1 MPALQRVYARVALVL
16 FVLAVLILAPFAHP
30 LRAQQTAPGPQVGR
44 WELAD
49 VADWRAGNTADLLI
63 TNNAGGELRLAEEA
77 AQGVFLSAPFPTT
90 FAPNAVGAVWSADL
104 PPGTD
109 LTLEVRARA
118 DPPSAGADAGWGPW
132 LALESADARS
142 QVDDG
147 AFATADVV
155 AVPTNT
161 AYLQLRAIFATTAA
175 RTSAVLD
182 AVTVSYFRTASEP
195 PVFAAGLPR
204 RPVLFGPATL
214 TPRPA
219 VIPRETWSGRVVA
232 AQPGR
237 RSPRGIIVHQ
247 IAAAP
252 NAENSLT
259 LVRALLLHQTD
270 VLGWDDL
277 SYHFVIDPEGNLFE
291 GRLGGP
297 TSEVGR
303 LSGGDTAV
311 HVALIAPDD
320 QAPSE
325 QAQGVLITLL
335 AWLGQAYAIELTGEH
350 RVTVGDIRTT
360 RPSVAGHFEVE
371 PGANDPFPAFR
382 ALLPQLRTRA
392 DQSTV
397 RARWYFAEG
406 NVADYSQRLSFFNP
420 APTPADARVTLIR
433 PGGNPVTQVVPVP
446 AGARADLVVN
456 DLAVGASALPAIIES
471 SAPILAER
479 SMGLTTDVDNSS
491 GIAQLSR
498 VWYFAEGSTSDGANT
513 YLILFNPQA
522 AAVAATLSYMRR
534 DGVVFD
540 QPVVIPGQNRLVIT
554 VNDIPPLPDGSR
566 PLLNADFGVRV
577 IAAQP
582 IAAERTM
589 RFGGNLTGFH
599 TGKGITTLSRSW
611 HFAEGTTEGDF
622 AMRLLVLNPN
632 DQPTNVEAIFSDPA
646 GEALTRRYA
655 VPPRSQLAILVN
667 DVVPEQGVSTL
678 VRADRA
684 IAVERTL
691 TFNDGLAGTVGPGAI
706 APSYRWAFVDGR
718 TTDVAYYMAVSNPN
732 RVPATVT
739 VDLLFADGAPAT
751 QSFSIPPN
759 ARYTLAVHELY
770 PGEAAVTAVVSANL
784 PIVAERSLFPGA
796 GTRGGSTALGF
807 PLR

>member
-1 MPALQRVYARVALVL
+1 MPALQRVHARIALVL
-16 FVLAVLILAPFAHP
+16 FVVAVLALTPFALP
-30 LRAQQTAPGPQVGR
+30 LRAQPGAPTAQTGQ

-49 VADWRAGNTADLLI
+49 VADWRAGSVADLLI
-63 TNNAGGELRLAEEA
+63 TNNSGGELRLAEDA
-77 AQGVFLSAPFPTT
+77 AQGVFLSAPFAAD
-90 FAPNAVGAVWSADL
+90 FSPNAVGAVWRAEVL
-104 PPGTD
+104 PGTA
-109 LTLEVRARA
+109 LTLEVRTRA
-118 DPPSAGADAGWGPW
+118 DAPGAGPDAGWGPW

-142 QVDDG
+142 QSDDG

-155 AVPTNT
+155 AVPADT
-161 AYLQLRAIFATTAA
+161 AYLQLRAVFTTSAA
-175 RTSAVLD
+175 RTSTVLESI
-182 AVTVSYFRTASEP
+182 TVSYFRTIGDQ

-204 RPVLFGPATL
+204 RPILFGPDTL

-219 VIPRETWSGRVVA
+219 AIARETWSGQVVA
-232 AQPGR
+232 AQPAR
-237 RSPRGIIVHQ
+237 RAPRGIIVHQ
-247 IAAAP
+247 IAATP
-252 NAENSLT
+252 NADNSLS

-270 VLGWDDL
+270 VLGWNDL
-277 SYHFVIDPEGNLFE
+277 SYHYLIDNEGNLFE

-311 HVALIAPDD
+311 HVAVIAPPD

-325 QAQGVLITLL
+325 QAQAVLITLI
-335 AWLGQAYAIELTGEH
+335 AWVSQAYAIDPTGEH
-350 RVTVGDIRTT
+350 QVTVGETRTT
-360 RPSVAGHFEVE
+360 RPSIAGHFQ
-371 PGANDPFPAFR
+371 ADASAADPFPPFR
-382 ALLPQLRTRA
+382 AVLPQLRTRA

-420 APTPADARVTLIR
+420 TQAAADARVTLVR
-433 PGGNPVTQVVPVP
+433 PGNSPVTRVVPVP
-446 AGARADLVVN
+446 AGARADLIVN
-456 DLAVGASALPAIIES
+456 DIVAGADALPAIIES

-479 SMGLTTDVDNSS
+479 SMGLTTDVDSGAGISS
-491 GIAQLSR
+491 LSR
-498 VWYFAEGSTSDGANT
+498 VWYFAEGSTANGAAT

-522 AAVAATLSYMRR
+522 AAVAARLSYMRR

-540 QPVVIPGQNRLVIT
+540 QPVVIPGQSRLVIT
-554 VNDIPPLPDGSR
+554 VNDIAPLPDGSR
-566 PLLNADFGVRV
+566 PLLNADFGIRV

-589 RFGGNLTGFH
+589 RFGGNRTGFH
-599 TGKGITTLSRSW
+599 TGQGITTLSRRW

-667 DVVPEQGVSTL
+667 DVVPDQGVSTV
-678 VRADRA
+678 VRADRP

-691 TFNDGLAGTVGPGAI
+691 TFNDGLAGTVGAGATE
-706 APSYRWAFVDGR
+706 PSYRWAFVDGR
-718 TTDVAYYMAVSNPN
+718 TTDVAYFMAVSNPN
-732 RVPATVT
+732 RTPATVT

-770 PGEAAVTAVVSANL
+770 PDEAAVTAVVSANL
-784 PIVAERSLFPGA
+784 PIIAERSLFPGA

-807 PLR
+807 PLE

>member
-1 MPALQRVYARVALVL
+1 MPALPRVHARVVLAL
-16 FVLAVLILAPFAHP
+16 FVASLLALTPVGLP
-30 LRAQQTAPGPQVGR
+30 LRAQPAGPETNVGR

-49 VADWRAGNTADLLI
+49 VADWRAGNTAELLI
-63 TNNAGGELRLAEEA
+63 TNNAGGELRLAEDA
-77 AQGVFLSAPFPTT
+77 TQGVFLSAPFETD
-90 FAPNAVGAVWSADL
+90 FAPNAVGAVWRAEVIA
-104 PPGTD
+104 GTT
-109 LTLEVRARA
+109 LALEVRARA
-118 DPPSAGADAGWGPW
+118 DQPGPGADAGWGPW

-142 QVDDG
+142 QADDG

-155 AVPTNT
+155 ALPADT
-161 AYLQLRAIFATTAA
+161 AYLQLRATFTTTAA
-175 RTSAVLD
+175 RTSAILD
-182 AVTVSYFRTASEP
+182 AVTVSYFRTVSDP

-204 RPVLFGPATL
+204 RPILFGPVTQ

-219 VIPRETWSGRVVA
+219 AIARETWSGQVVA
-232 AQPGR
+232 AQPAR
-237 RSPRGIIVHQ
+237 RTPRGIIVHQ

-252 NAENSLT
+252 DADNSLS
-259 LVRALLLHQTD
+259 LVRALLLHQTE

-277 SYHFVIDPEGNLFE
+277 SYHYLIDAEGNLFE

-311 HVALIAPDD
+311 HVALIAPPD

-325 QAQGVLITLL
+325 QAQAVLITLL
-335 AWLGQAYAIELTGEH
+335 AWLGDAYHIDPTGEH
-350 RVTVGDIRTT
+350 RVTVGETRTT
-360 RPSVAGHFEVE
+360 RPSIAGHFE
-371 PGANDPFPAFR
+371 ADSSAADPFPPFR
-382 ALLPQLRTRA
+382 DLLPQVRTRA

-420 APTPADARVTLIR
+420 SDSAADARVTLVR
-433 PGGNPVTQVVPVP
+433 PGNSPITQVVAVP

-456 DLAVGASALPAIIES
+456 DLAPGANALPAIVES

-479 SMGLTTDVDNSS
+479 SMGLTTDVDSGA

-498 VWYFAEGSTSDGANT
+498 VWYFAEGSTANGAST
-513 YLILFNPQA
+513 YLILFNPHA
-522 AAVAATLSYMRR
+522 SAVAATLSYMRR
-534 DGVVFD
+534 DGVVSD
-540 QPVVIPGQNRLVIT
+540 QRVTIPGQNRLVIT
-554 VNDIPPLPDGSR
+554 VNDIPPLADGTR
-566 PLLNADFGVRV
+566 PLADADFGVRV

-589 RFGGNLTGFH
+589 RFGGNRTGFH
-599 TGKGITTLSRSW
+599 TGQGVATLSRTW

-622 AMRLLVLNPN
+622 TMRLLVLNPN

-646 GEALTRRYA
+646 GEAQSRRYA
-655 VPPRSQLAILVN
+655 VPPRSQLSILVN

-678 VRADRA
+678 VRADRP
-684 IAVERTL
+684 IAVERAL
-691 TFNDGLAGTVGPGAI
+691 SFNDGLAGTVGAGAI

-718 TTDVAYYMAVSNPN
+718 TTDVAYYLAVSNPN
-732 RVPATVT
+732 RLPATVT

-751 QSFSIPPN
+751 QSFSVPAN

-770 PGEAAVTAVVSANL
+770 PDEAAVTAVVTGTV

>member
-1 MPALQRVYARVALVL
+1 MPALQRVHARIALVL
-16 FVLAVLILAPFAHP
+16 FVVAVLALMPLVHP
-30 LRAQQTAPGPQVGR
+30 LRAQQAAPGAQFGR

-49 VADWRAGNTADLLI
+49 VADWRAGNVADLLI
-63 TNNAGGELRLAEEA
+63 TNNAGGELRLAEA
-77 AQGVFLSAPFPTT
+77 VAQGVFLSAPFETD
-90 FAPNAVGAVWSADL
+90 FAPNAVGAVWRAEVIV
-104 PPGTD
+104 GTE

-118 DPPSAGADAGWGPW
+118 DAPSLDADAGWGPW

-142 QVDDG
+142 QADDG

-155 AVPTNT
+155 ALPADTS
-161 AYLQLRAIFATTAA
+161 YLQLRAAFTTTAA

-182 AVTVSYFRTASEP
+182 AVIVSYFRTVGDP

-204 RPVLFGPATL
+204 RPILFGPDTL
-214 TPRPA
+214 TQRPA
-219 VIPRETWSGRVVA
+219 AIARETWSGRVVA
-232 AQPGR
+232 AQSAR
-237 RSPRGIIVHQ
+237 RAPRGIIVHQ
-247 IAAAP
+247 IAATPA
-252 NAENSLT
+252 ADDSLS
-259 LVRALLLHQTD
+259 LMRALLLHQTD

-277 SYHFVIDPEGNLFE
+277 SYHYVIDAEGNLFE

-311 HVALIAPDD
+311 HVALIAPPD

-325 QAQGVLITLL
+325 QAQAVLITLV
-335 AWLGQAYAIELTGEH
+335 AWLGQAYEIAPTGEH
-350 RVTVGDIRTT
+350 RVTVGATRTL
-360 RPSVAGHFEVE
+360 RPSIAGHFEAD
-371 PGANDPFPAFR
+371 PSANDPFPAFR
-382 ALLPQLRTRA
+382 NLLPQLRTRA

-406 NVADYSQRLSFFNP
+406 NVTDYSQRFSFFNP
-420 APTPADARVTLIR
+420 SSAAADARVTLVR
-433 PGGNPVTQVVPVP
+433 PGGSPVTQVVPVP

-456 DLAVGASALPAIIES
+456 DLASGAAALPAIVES

-479 SMGLTTDVDNSS
+479 SMGLTTDIDSGA
-491 GIAQLSR
+491 GIAELSR
-498 VWYFAEGSTSDGANT
+498 VWYFAEGSTVNGAST

-522 AAVAATLSYMRR
+522 AAVAATLSYLRR

-554 VNDIPPLPDGSR
+554 VNDIAPLPDGSR
-566 PLLNADFGVRV
+566 PLVNADFGVRV

-582 IAAERTM
+582 IAVERTM
-589 RFGGNLTGFH
+589 RFGGNQTGFH
-599 TGKGITTLSRSW
+599 TGQGITTLSRNW

-622 AMRLLVLNPN
+622 TMRLLVLNPN
-632 DQPTNVEAIFSDPA
+632 DQPTNVEAIFSDPEGA
-646 GEALTRRYA
+646 ALTRRYA
-655 VPPRSQLAILVN
+655 VPPRSQLSILVN
-667 DVVPEQGVSTL
+667 DVVPAQGVSSL
-678 VRADRA
+678 VRADRP
-684 IAVERTL
+684 IAVERAL
-691 TFNDGLAGTVGPGAI
+691 LFNDGLAGTVGSGAL

-718 TTDVAYYMAVSNPN
+718 TTDVAYYLAVSNPN
-732 RVPATVT
+732 RVSTTVT

-751 QSFSIPPN
+751 QTFTIPPN

-770 PGEAAVTAVVSANL
+770 PDEAAVTAVVSATL

-807 PLR
+807 PLP

>member
-1 MPALQRVYARVALVL
+1 MPALQRVHARIALVL
-16 FVLAVLILAPFAHP
+16 FVVAVLALTPFALP
-30 LRAQQTAPGPQVGR
+30 LRAQQTAPGAQIGR

-49 VADWRAGNTADLLI
+49 VADWRAGSSADLLI
-63 TNNAGGELRLAEEA
+63 TNNAGGEVRLAEDA
-77 AQGVFLSAPFPTT
+77 AQGVFLSAPFQLS
-90 FAPNAVGAVWSADL
+90 FSPNAVGAVWNAEVL
-104 PPGTD
+104 AGTD
-109 LTLEVRARA
+109 LALEVRTRA

-132 LALESADARS
+132 LPLESADARS

-155 AVPTNT
+155 AVPDNS
-161 AYLQLRAIFATTAA
+161 AYLQLRAIFSTTAA

-182 AVTVSYFRTASEP
+182 SVTVSFFRTVADQ

-204 RPVLFGPATL
+204 RPVLFGPNTL

-219 VIPRETWSGRVVA
+219 VIPRETWSGRVAA

-237 RSPRGIIVHQ
+237 RTPRGIIVHQ
-247 IAAAP
+247 IPATASAD
-252 NAENSLT
+252 NSLSF
-259 LVRALLLHQTD
+259 VRALLLHQTD

-277 SYHFVIDPEGNLFE
+277 SYHYVIDNEGNLFE

-303 LSGGDTAV
+303 LSAGDAAV
-311 HVALIAPDD
+311 HVAVIAPPD
-320 QAPSE
+320 QAPSD

-335 AWLGQAYAIELTGEH
+335 AWLGQAYAIEPTGEH
-350 RVTVGDIRTT
+350 AVTVGDTRTT
-360 RPSVAGHFEVE
+360 RPNIAGHGEIE
-371 PGANDPFPAFR
+371 PSANDPFPAFN

-406 NVADYSQRLSFFNP
+406 NVADYSQRLSFYNP
-420 APTPADARVTLIR
+420 ADTAADARVTLVR
-433 PGGNPVTQVVPVP
+433 PGAAPLTEVVAVP

-456 DLAVGASALPAIIES
+456 DLAGGAGALPAVIES

-479 SMGLTTDVDNSS
+479 SMGLTTDVDSS
-491 GIAQLSR
+491 AGIAQLSR
-498 VWYFAEGSTSDGANT
+498 VWYFAEGSTAGGANT
-513 YLILFNPQA
+513 YLVLFNPQA

-540 QPVVIPGQNRLVIT
+540 QPVVIPGQSRLVIT

-566 PLLNADFGVRV
+566 PLFNADFGVRV

-589 RFGGNLTGFH
+589 RFGGNRTGFH
-599 TGKGITTLSRSW
+599 TAQGVTTLSRRW

-622 AMRLLVLNPN
+622 TMRLLVLNPN
-632 DQPTNVEAIFSDPA
+632 DQPTNVEAVFSNPA
-646 GEALTRRYA
+646 GEALSRRYA

-667 DVVPEQGVSTL
+667 DVVPDQGVSTL
-678 VRADRA
+678 VRSDRP

-691 TFNDGLAGTVGPGAI
+691 IFNDGLAGTVGAGAL

-732 RVPATVT
+732 RLPATVT
-739 VDLLFADGAPAT
+739 VDLRFADGAPAT
-751 QSFSIPPN
+751 QSFTIPPN

-770 PGEAAVTAVVSANL
+770 PDEAAVTAIVSANL

-807 PLR
+807 PLP